1 MGNCNMRFVVAS
13 RLLAVVCVMVGA
25 YFAADLVEE
34 WDHYGMV
41 RRVLRVLACM
51 GWGWLAYDAYT
62 LRLGWLR
69 RFVGS
74 PK

>member
-41 RRVLRVLACM
+41 RRLSLIHI
-51 GWGWLAYDAYT
+51 
-62 LRLGWLR
+62 
-69 RFVGS
+69 
-74 PK
+74 